1 MPAVVPGRAE
11 VPAAAS
17 GDAEQGD
24 RRGRRARA
32 GSARTA
38 AGCGLFDSSH
48 ELHCGL
54 LVIDHRSQERVA
66 KEVPLGWW
74 LDWQGGPPKASMQRW
89 VERLG
94 RAR

>member
-1 MPAVVPGRAE
+1 MPAVMAGRAE

-17 GDAEQGD
+17 GDAAQGD
-24 RRGRRARA
+24 RRGRR
-32 GSARTA
+32 ARTA

-54 LVIDHRSQERVA
+54 LVTDHVSQERVT
-66 KEVPLGWW
+66 KEMTLGWW
-74 LDWQGGPPKASMQRW
+74 IDWQGGPPKASMQRW

-94 RAR
+94 RAG